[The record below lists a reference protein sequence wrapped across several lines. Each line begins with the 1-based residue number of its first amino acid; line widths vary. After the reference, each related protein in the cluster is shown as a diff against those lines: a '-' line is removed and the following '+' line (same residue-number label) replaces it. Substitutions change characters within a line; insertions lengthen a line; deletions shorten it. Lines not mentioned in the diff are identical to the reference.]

1 MPFSLVSILSYFF
14 KQLNFY
20 YIDYIG
26 DMMNKIDYEFYSLI
40 KKLELMSKEEVYLNI
55 KNRYLSLNEELRNN
69 IETFLN
75 SFNYWGKLGYI
86 NNDFEEINN
95 VVNFLKNNLT
105 DLVVFYQNLK
115 DYKSRKI
122 LLAILRNY
130 YYYDFTMLNEVPDTC
145 YKHYFDPDLV
155 KTTKDTVFV
164 DVGSYIGDSVDDF
177 LDTYLEEYKKIYCY
191 EVTKSSIAIL
201 KDKFIFNE
209 DIIIKN
215 KALYDK
221 KTTLSLNASSVD
233 NSANTINDNNG
244 DIEAVSLDEDINEK
258 IDIIKM
264 DIEGA
269 ECKALEG
276 AKKHIKND
284 SPTLLISIYHGFN
297 DLIRIPKLIKS
308 FNKNYN
314 FYLRYY
320 GGNVFP
326 TEIVLV
332 AKKKAC

>member
-1 MPFSLVSILSYFF
+1 
-14 KQLNFY
+14 
-20 YIDYIG
+20 
-26 DMMNKIDYEFYSLI
+26 MNKIDYEFYSLI
-40 KKLELMSKEEVYLNI
+40 KKFELMSKEEVYLNI
-55 KNRYLSLNEELRNN
+55 KNRYLGLNEELRGN

-75 SFNYWGKLGYI
+75 SFNYWGKLDYI
-86 NNDFEEINN
+86 NNDFEEIEMI
-95 VVNFLKNNLT
+95 VNFLKNNLT

-115 DYKSRKI
+115 DYKSKKI

-130 YYYDFTMLNEVPDTC
+130 YYYDFTMLNEVVDTC

-155 KTTKDTVFV
+155 KTTKDSVFV

-191 EVTKSSIAIL
+191 EVTDTSLAIL
-201 KDKFIFNE
+201 KDKFVFND

-215 KALYDK
+215 KALYNK
-221 KTTLSLNASSVD
+221 NTTLSLNTSHID
-233 NSANTINDNNG
+233 NSANTITEDNGN
-244 DIEAVSLDEDINEK
+244 IKAVSLDEDIKEK

-269 ECKALEG
+269 EFKALEG
-276 AKKHIKND
+276 ARKHIEND
-284 SPTLLISIYHGFN
+284 SPTLLISIYHGFD

-320 GGNVFP
+320 GGNVLP
-326 TEIVLV
+326 TEIVLIC
-332 AKKKAC
+332 KKKAKS

>member
-1 MPFSLVSILSYFF
+1 
-14 KQLNFY
+14 
-20 YIDYIG
+20 
-26 DMMNKIDYEFYSLI
+26 MMNKIDYEFYSLI

-55 KNRYLSLNEELRNN
+55 KNRYLSLNEELRGN

-75 SFNYWGKLGYI
+75 SFNYWGKLDYI
-86 NNDFEEINN
+86 NNDYEEINN
-95 VVNFLKNNLT
+95 IVNLLKDNLT
-105 DLVVFYQNLK
+105 DLVVLYQNLK
-115 DYKSRKI
+115 DYKSKKI

-130 YYYDFTMLNEVPDTC
+130 YYYDFTMLHEVIDTC

-155 KTTKDTVFV
+155 KTTKDTIYV

-191 EVTKSSIAIL
+191 EVTDSSVSTL

-209 DIIIKN
+209 DIIIRD
-215 KALYDK
+215 KALYSEP
-221 KTTLSLNASSVD
+221 TTLSLNTSNVD
-233 NSANTINDNNG
+233 NSANTISDDKGN
-244 DIEAVSLDEDINEK
+244 IEAVTLDDDIKEK
-258 IDIIKM
+258 VDIIKM

-269 ECKALEG
+269 EVKALEG

-284 SPTLLISIYHGFN
+284 SPTLLISIYHSFD

-320 GGNVFP
+320 GGNIFP
-326 TEIVLV
+326 TEIVLIC
-332 AKKKAC
+332 KKKGNN

>member
-1 MPFSLVSILSYFF
+1 
-14 KQLNFY
+14 
-20 YIDYIG
+20 
-26 DMMNKIDYEFYSLI
+26 MNKIDYEFYSLI

-55 KNRYLSLNEELRNN
+55 KNRYLSLNEELRSN

-75 SFNYWGKLGYI
+75 SFNYWGKLDYI
-86 NNDFEEINN
+86 NNNFEEINN
-95 VVNFLKNNLT
+95 VVNLLKNNLT
-105 DLVVFYQNLK
+105 DLVVLYQNLK
-115 DYKSRKI
+115 DYKSKKI
-122 LLAILRNY
+122 LLALIRNY
-130 YYYDFTMLNEVPDTC
+130 YYYDFTMLHEVIDTC

-155 KTTKDTVFV
+155 NTTKDTVYV

-191 EVTKSSIAIL
+191 EVTDSSISTL

-209 DIIIKN
+209 DIIIRN

-221 KTTLSLNASSVD
+221 KTTLSLNTSSVD
-233 NSANTINDNNG
+233 NSANTITDDKG
-244 DIEAVSLDEDINEK
+244 DIEAVTLDDDIKEK
-258 IDIIKM
+258 VNIIKM

-269 ECKALEG
+269 EFKALEG
-276 AKKHIKND
+276 AKKHIKED
-284 SPTLLISIYHGFN
+284 TPTLLISIYHGFN

-308 FNKNYN
+308 INKSYN

-320 GGNVFP
+320 GGNIFP

-332 AKKKAC
+332 AKKKKES

>member
-1 MPFSLVSILSYFF
+1 
-14 KQLNFY
+14 
-20 YIDYIG
+20 
-26 DMMNKIDYEFYSLI
+26 MMNKIDYEFYSLI

-55 KNRYLSLNEELRNN
+55 KNRYLSLNEELRGN

-75 SFNYWGKLGYI
+75 SFNYWGKLDYI
-86 NNDFEEINN
+86 NNDYEEINN
-95 VVNFLKNNLT
+95 IVNLLKDNLT
-105 DLVVFYQNLK
+105 DLVVLYQNLK
-115 DYKSRKI
+115 DYKSKKI

-130 YYYDFTMLNEVPDTC
+130 YYYDFTMLHEVIDTC

-155 KTTKDTVFV
+155 KTTKDTIYV

-191 EVTKSSIAIL
+191 EVTDSSISTL

-209 DIIIKN
+209 DIIIRD
-215 KALYDK
+215 KALYSK
-221 KTTLSLNASSVD
+221 PTTLSLNTSNVD
-233 NSANTINDNNG
+233 NSANTISDDKGN
-244 DIEAVSLDEDINEK
+244 IEAVTLDDDIKEK
-258 IDIIKM
+258 VDIIKM

-269 ECKALEG
+269 EVKALEG

-284 SPTLLISIYHGFN
+284 SPTLLISIYHSFD

-320 GGNVFP
+320 GGNIFP
-326 TEIVLV
+326 TEIVLIC
-332 AKKKAC
+332 KKKGNN

>member
-1 MPFSLVSILSYFF
+1 
-14 KQLNFY
+14 
-20 YIDYIG
+20 
-26 DMMNKIDYEFYSLI
+26 MNKIDYEFYSLV

-55 KNRYLSLNEELRNN
+55 KNRYLSLNEELRGN

-75 SFNYWGKLGYI
+75 SFSFWGKLDHI
-86 NNDFEEINN
+86 NNNFEEISN

-105 DLVVFYQNLK
+105 DLVVLYQNLK
-115 DYKSRKI
+115 DYKSKKT

-130 YYYDFTMLNEVPDTC
+130 YYYDFTMLNEVIDTC

-191 EVTKSSIAIL
+191 EVTDTSIATL
-201 KDKFIFNE
+201 KDKFIFND
-209 DIIIKN
+209 DIIIRK

-221 KTTLSLNASSVD
+221 KTALSLNTSSVD
-233 NSANTINDNNG
+233 NSANTINDSKG
-244 DIEAVSLDEDINEK
+244 DIEATTLDEDIKEK

-264 DIEGA
+264 DIEGS
-269 ECKALEG
+269 EYKALLG

-284 SPTLLISIYHGFN
+284 APTLLISIYHGFK
-297 DLIRIPKLIKS
+297 DLIRLPKLIKS
-308 FNKNYN
+308 FNKTYN

-326 TEIVLV
+326 TEIVLI
-332 AKKKAC
+332 AKEKN

>member
-1 MPFSLVSILSYFF
+1 
-14 KQLNFY
+14 
-20 YIDYIG
+20 
-26 DMMNKIDYEFYSLI
+26 MNKIDYEFYSLV

-55 KNRYLSLNEELRNN
+55 KNRYLSLNEELRGN

-75 SFNYWGKLGYI
+75 SFSFWGKLDHI
-86 NNDFEEINN
+86 NNNFEEISN

-105 DLVVFYQNLK
+105 DLVVLYQNLK
-115 DYKSRKI
+115 DYKSKKT

-130 YYYDFTMLNEVPDTC
+130 YYYDFTMLNEVIDTC

-191 EVTKSSIAIL
+191 EVTDTSIATL
-201 KDKFIFNE
+201 KDKFIFND
-209 DIIIKN
+209 DIIIRK

-221 KTTLSLNASSVD
+221 KTALSLNTSSVD
-233 NSANTINDNNG
+233 NSANTINDSKG
-244 DIEAVSLDEDINEK
+244 DIEATTLDEDIKEK

-264 DIEGA
+264 DIEGS
-269 ECKALEG
+269 EYKALLG

-284 SPTLLISIYHGFN
+284 APTLLISIYHGFK
-297 DLIRIPKLIKS
+297 DLIRLPKLIKS

-326 TEIVLV
+326 TEIVLI
-332 AKKKAC
+332 AKEKKRIN

>member
-1 MPFSLVSILSYFF
+1 
-14 KQLNFY
+14 
-20 YIDYIG
+20 
-26 DMMNKIDYEFYSLI
+26 MNKIDYEFYSLV

-55 KNRYLSLNEELRNN
+55 KNRYLSLNEELRGN

-75 SFNYWGKLGYI
+75 SFSFWGKLDHI
-86 NNDFEEINN
+86 NNNFEEISN

-105 DLVVFYQNLK
+105 DLVVLYQNLK
-115 DYKSRKI
+115 DYKSKKT

-130 YYYDFTMLNEVPDTC
+130 YYYDFTMLNEVIDTC

-191 EVTKSSIAIL
+191 EVTDTSIATL
-201 KDKFIFNE
+201 KDKFIFND
-209 DIIIKN
+209 DIIIRK

-221 KTTLSLNASSVD
+221 KTALSLNTSSVD
-233 NSANTINDNNG
+233 NSANTINDSKG
-244 DIEAVSLDEDINEK
+244 DIEATTLDEDIKEK

-264 DIEGA
+264 DIEGS
-269 ECKALEG
+269 EYKALLG

-284 SPTLLISIYHGFN
+284 APTLLISIYHGFK
-297 DLIRIPKLIKS
+297 DLIRLPKLIKS

-326 TEIVLV
+326 TEIVLI
-332 AKKKAC
+332 AKEKKIIN